1 MNFPK
6 ELLFFFSALGVFNAL
21 LICFYFF
28 FVKKEKNRSDIWF
41 GVLLLMLAMRVGKS
55 VFYYFNRDLAQGF
68 IRAGLYACILIGP
81 SLYFYFRSIVFPQVK
96 QRFWLLHFT
105 VLLAISF
112 WISYRFPDT
121 HNPMV
126 FGFHWMRIIYAIWF
140 LYILAAGW
148 TILPSF
154 RKIFQKEGKVSALD
168 FWLIGI
174 FMGNFIIWLAYYLVG
189 YISYIVGAL
198 SFSFIFYVL
207 VTLIYFRKNQSA
219 LFDKSLKYA
228 NKTIDTADIETITQ
242 GLKVL
247 MEEEKI
253 YIQPDLKLSDLASKI
268 KVSTHTLSQFLNERL
283 GKSFPSYINEYRIQE
298 AKQLIQSDHRIKL
311 EAVAYDSGFNSKS
324 TFNSAFK
331 KITGVTPS
339 KFKEQL
345 P

>member
-1 MNFPK
+1 M
-6 ELLFFFSALGVFNAL
+6 
-21 LICFYFF
+21 
-28 FVKKEKNRSDIWF
+28 
-41 GVLLLMLAMRVGKS
+41 
-55 VFYYFNRDLAQGF
+55 
-68 IRAGLYACILIGP
+68 
-81 SLYFYFRSIVFPQVK
+81 
-96 QRFWLLHFT
+96 
-105 VLLAISF
+105 
-112 WISYRFPDT
+112 
-121 HNPMV
+121 
-126 FGFHWMRIIYAIWF
+126 
-140 LYILAAGW
+140 
-148 TILPSF
+148 
-154 RKIFQKEGKVSALD
+154 
-168 FWLIGI
+168 
-174 FMGNFIIWLAYYLVG
+174 
-189 YISYIVGAL
+189 
-198 SFSFIFYVL
+198 
-207 VTLIYFRKNQSA
+207 
-219 LFDKSLKYA
+219 KYA